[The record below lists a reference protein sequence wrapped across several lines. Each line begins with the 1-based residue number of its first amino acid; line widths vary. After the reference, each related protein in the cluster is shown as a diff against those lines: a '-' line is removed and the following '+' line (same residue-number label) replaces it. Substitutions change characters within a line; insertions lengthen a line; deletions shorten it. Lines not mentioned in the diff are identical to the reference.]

1 MLETNRTT
9 PMKPTIRILAIIS
22 VLALLSGC
30 GTVSTHSALEYQ
42 VQKVEYSLQVDPY
55 TALQNYLNTASKD
68 GWRLVQFV
76 ESDNKFRVVTSRP
89 KK

>member
-1 MLETNRTT
+1 
-9 PMKPTIRILAIIS
+9 MKPTIRILGIIS

-30 GTVSTHSALEYQ
+30 CTVSTHSAPEYQ

-55 TALQNYLNTASKD
+55 TALQNYLNAVSKD

-76 ESDNKFRVVTSRP
+76 EIDNKFRVVTSRP